1 MRQEDSV
8 STQFSHH
15 IAERAYHIW
24 ERLGR
29 PEGQALEHWLLAEAE
44 LASSAVSPTLHTA
57 ETAPPAA
64 KRSRRK
70 KAA

>member
-1 MRQEDSV
+1 M
-8 STQFSHH
+8 STQFSHD

-24 ERLGR
+24 EQLGR

-44 LASSAVSPTLHTA
+44 LASSASPALRMVEA
-57 ETAPPAA
+57 APPVA

>member
-1 MRQEDSV
+1 M

-44 LASSAVSPTLHTA
+44 LASSAASAALRAV